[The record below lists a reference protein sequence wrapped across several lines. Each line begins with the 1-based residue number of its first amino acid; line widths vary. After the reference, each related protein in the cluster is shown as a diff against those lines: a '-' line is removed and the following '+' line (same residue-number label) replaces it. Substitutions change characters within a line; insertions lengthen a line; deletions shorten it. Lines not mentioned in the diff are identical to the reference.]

1 MSWVSVF
8 VFCSKEILAWLTGH
22 ELRVSLDFVVPQ
34 LDPAPGI
41 RNQEPGVGRRVMV
54 TLLSGLIFTR
64 FSCNFAARMERII
77 NKPALIDPH
86 WSWNCQI
93 GEIRYNA
100 ANLYNSTS
108 YTMPQV
114 YSIYF
119 ICTQFEMKPTIQYFL
134 FFTHYDCNYFWE
146 ESTVHQRK

>member
-1 MSWVSVF
+1 
-8 VFCSKEILAWLTGH
+8 
-22 ELRVSLDFVVPQ
+22 
-34 LDPAPGI
+34 
-41 RNQEPGVGRRVMV
+41 
-54 TLLSGLIFTR
+54 
-64 FSCNFAARMERII
+64 MERII

-108 YTMPQV
+108 YTIPQK

-119 ICTQFEMKPTIQYFL
+119 ICTQFEMKPTIQHNKIIMNKNIFVEKKIVETIFEKKNLYL
-134 FFTHYDCNYFWE
+134 RYGKYI
-146 ESTVHQRK
+146 SL

>member
-1 MSWVSVF
+1 
-8 VFCSKEILAWLTGH
+8 
-22 ELRVSLDFVVPQ
+22 
-34 LDPAPGI
+34 
-41 RNQEPGVGRRVMV
+41 
-54 TLLSGLIFTR
+54 
-64 FSCNFAARMERII
+64 MERII

-108 YTMPQV
+108 YTIPQV
-114 YSIYF
+114 YFIYF

-146 ESTVHQRK
+146 EWSAPEEIDEIGFGFIAVGEPS